1 MLRIVQD
8 NPSVTQKEIAARMG
22 KSERTV
28 KTITVHLQK
37 EGVLRRANAKRNGYR
52 EIVKDNLNWKSYEIE
67 NTPIPPLSD
76 AVIEQL
82 NQLYEEYLADI
93 EANANKRQTTGKSS
107 YTVDSFKE
115 YKIGKSKAIID
126 KIDDLICPLYGL
138 SSEETEFVKGYELEF
153 RMSGESE

>member
-1 MLRIVQD
+1 M
-8 NPSVTQKEIAARMG
+8 VTNYSNGSSA
-22 KSERTV
+22 ERAIYFD
-28 KTITVHLQK
+28 KKYADAIGCILSSNLSFWFYQI
-37 EGVLRRANAKRNGYR
+37 YS
-52 EIVKDNLNWKSYEIE
+52 DNLNWKSYEIE

-76 AVIEQL
+76 DVIEQL